1 MTLPPP
7 IPDSNQTVDE
17 EVIIITE
24 AETEPDNRCVTP
36 PPVPQYPQPRRVEIE
51 DMPPMPKTYL
61 VWNLVL
67 CLLCIITGIIGL
79 VFSSKVAQE
88 YNAGDYDG
96 AVQASKNAKLM
107 VLASVVMGLVNVP
120 FLILYIAL
128 T

>member
-7 IPDSNQTVDE
+7 IPDSNQADE
-17 EVIIITE
+17 MIILTE
-24 AETEPDNRCVTP
+24 RECRGSVP
-36 PPVPQYPQPRRVEIE
+36 PPVPQYGRTCRGNVEE
-51 DMPPMPKTYL
+51 MPPMPKSYL

-67 CLLCIITGIIGL
+67 CLLCVVTGIIGL
-79 VFSSKVAQE
+79 VFSSKVAQR
-88 YNAGDYDG
+88 YNSGDYAG

-107 VLASVVMGLVNVP
+107 VLASVVMGLINVP

>member
-1 MTLPPP
+1 M
-7 IPDSNQTVDE
+7 
-17 EVIIITE
+17 
-24 AETEPDNRCVTP
+24 
-36 PPVPQYPQPRRVEIE
+36 
-51 DMPPMPKTYL
+51 
-61 VWNLVL
+61 VL

-79 VFSSKVAQE
+79 VFSSKVAQK

>member
-7 IPDSNQTVDE
+7 IPDSNQADE
-17 EVIIITE
+17 MIILTE
-24 AETEPDNRCVTP
+24 RECRGSVP
-36 PPVPQYPQPRRVEIE
+36 PPVPQYGRTCCDDVEE
-51 DMPPMPKTYL
+51 MPPMPKSYL

-67 CLLCIITGIIGL
+67 CLLCVVTGIIGL
-79 VFSSKVAQE
+79 VFSSQVAQR
-88 YNAGDYDG
+88 YNSGDYAG

-107 VLASVVMGLVNVP
+107 VLASVVMGLINVP

>member
-7 IPDSNQTVDE
+7 IPDINQNEDN
-17 EVIIITE
+17 VIIITE
-24 AETEPDNRCVTP
+24 TDRPGAVP
-36 PPVPQYPQPRRVEIE
+36 PPLRPQSCTQSDAEIY
-51 DMPPMPKTYL
+51 PMPKTYM

-67 CLLCIITGIIGL
+67 CLLCVVTGVVGL
-79 VFSSKVAQE
+79 VFSSKVAQR
-88 YNAGDYDG
+88 YNAGDYQG
-96 AVQASKNAKLM
+96 AVTASKNARLM

>member
-1 MTLPPP
+1 MCHA
-7 IPDSNQTVDE
+7 S
-17 EVIIITE
+17 
-24 AETEPDNRCVTP
+24 
-36 PPVPQYPQPRRVEIE
+36 PVPQYPQPRRVEID

-79 VFSSKVAQE
+79 VFSSKVAQK